1 MTDFSHATIRLTVDG
16 SVLEYSW
23 SDFALAMHADHI
35 DAGNSST
42 LNIYA
47 LQDTVD
53 VLWILTCSM
62 QILLFQVGLAFLPPA
77 VSLPDSKSF
86 GLVAVV
92 VLLSYAFTFALSF
105 GTGTFFG
112 HDGFFLLGIPL
123 ASPTW
128 AFWVLH
134 STGAVTMTSV
144 VYHAL
149 ADRVSRGPL
158 FLYILLLNTFVFPVL
173 VHALWSS
180 HGSVSSSN
188 PHPSALY
195 GTAVV
200 DYAGASALHVCAGM
214 AVLIASCFSRSKDS
228 TSVTPPLGPPSTPP
242 PTDNLLADH
251 SRRPPPTSSPPFAE
265 TSPETTSLYHS
276 IGSFFVF
283 VAHFGLIHLSSPT
296 LRGLCPDVVVAS
308 CVNLVLSSAASCIV
322 SSVLSLYVPTK
333 HPMNH
338 GLLSGLVA
346 MSAAASSVAS
356 HAAIIIGAV
365 AGFVFV
371 TVSTWTRLGRLD
383 DALDV
388 IAIHLGNGV
397 WALVGAGM
405 FSYGDRIALA
415 NACTFA
421 AVTSTTAVPVATNS
435 SNGTTSPFSQP
446 NITTTLTSMTSG
458 GCEFSM
464 WQGCGRQVSA
474 NVVWTVVVLV
484 FVGLMCAIWCV
495 PLYLKGWWAADK
507 TSLTKLPYD
516 PLQDFDEFYPT
527 DDEGTTPW
535 GYHDQVPQHHSV
547 PVHSPRSPGA
557 ASSDGS
563 TSPTGLLC
571 DGHLQSS
578 VERRYKFSPTTS
590 FLSGAPSTIHDRFSS
605 TSS

>member
-1 MTDFSHATIRLTVDG
+1 MTDLSHATIRLTVDG

-105 GTGTFFG
+105 GTGTFYG

-397 WALVGAGM
+397 WALPT
-405 FSYGDRIALA
+405 D
-415 NACTFA
+415 
-421 AVTSTTAVPVATNS
+421 
-435 SNGTTSPFSQP
+435 
-446 NITTTLTSMTSG
+446 ITTTLTSMTSG

-527 DDEGTTPW
+527 DDEGATPW